1 MENIMKSTKQKSN
14 GISWFAL
21 ASFLASVIGAGFF
34 GLPFVGAQAG
44 FLSLLIAF
52 LILTPVVIVI
62 HLRLADVA
70 LGTKGH
76 DRIPGYVGKYLGAP
90 WKKFSLTLSL
100 LGFLGSTLAYLI
112 LGASFIH
119 LLFGSFIPLR
129 PITAL
134 FLFVAFGVF
143 LIARGAKSV
152 AKLDLILMA
161 IFFVI
166 ALIFLIF
173 ALQRFVPSYLS
184 SLTPTKLP
192 LTYGII
198 IFSLWALPLVP
209 EIAEFTKRD
218 RRHVRW
224 VVAGGIAISAIVY
237 LLFTFSVL
245 GVTGPNTTE
254 DALTGFVAMGGRWLG
269 IGAAIF
275 GLIAV
280 FTSYITQSVTFEE
293 TLSYD
298 AKLPRNAAFTVAV
311 LGPLALF
318 FLGFQNFIEIIG
330 VTGSVLL
337 GLEGTLVL
345 ITAEAFRRRQR
356 TETRAFH
363 WTSALLIALLLV
375 GVVFD
380 LWFFISRRLG

>member
-1 MENIMKSTKQKSN
+1 MKQKN
-14 GISWFAL
+14 NRITWLAL
-21 ASFLASVIGAGFF
+21 GSFLAAIIGAGFF

-44 FLSLLIAF
+44 FLSVLVAF

-62 HLRLADVA
+62 HLRLADIA
-70 LGTKGH
+70 LGTRGR
-76 DRIPGYVGKYLGAP
+76 DRIPGYVGKYLGAQ
-90 WKKFSLTLSL
+90 WKKASLAVSL

-112 LGASFIH
+112 LGASFIS
-119 LLFGSFIPLR
+119 LLFGPLIPLR

-134 FLFVAFGVF
+134 LLFVAFGVF

-152 AKLDLILMA
+152 AKLDLALMA
-161 IFFVI
+161 IFFLI
-166 ALIFLIF
+166 AFIFLGF
-173 ALQRFVPSYLS
+173 AFQKFTPAYLTV
-184 SLTPTKLP
+184 LAPTKLP

-218 RRHVRW
+218 RRRVRW
-224 VVAGGIAISAIVY
+224 TVAGGIAISALVY
-237 LLFTFSVL
+237 LIFTLSVL
-245 GVTGPNTTE
+245 GVTGPATTE
-254 DALTGFVAMGGRWLG
+254 DALTGFAATGGRWLG
-269 IGAAIF
+269 ISAALF

-293 TLSYD
+293 TLAFD
-298 AKLPRNAAFTVAV
+298 ARLPSSAAFAVAV
-311 LGPLALF
+311 LGPIALYLF
-318 FLGFQNFIEIIG
+318 GFQNFIEIIG

-345 ITAEAFRRRQR
+345 LTAEALRRRKER
-356 TETRAFH
+356 GAFH
-363 WTSALLIALLLV
+363 WTSTFLIVLLLV